1 MKLILAI
8 VRDTDSDS
16 VSQALTSHS
25 YRVTGIASTGGFL
38 RRGKTTLM
46 IGLEDDQVENAL
58 SLIRSA
64 VSSSPPDQKESRAVI
79 FVLKVDQF
87 EHF

>member
-8 VRDTDSDS
+8 VRDTDSDT
-16 VSQALTSHS
+16 VSQSLTSHN

-58 SLIRSA
+58 TLIRGA
-64 VSSSPPDQKESRAVI
+64 VSATPQDQKESRAVI

-87 EHF
+87 DHF

>member
-8 VRDTDSDS
+8 IRDTNSDS
-16 VSQALTSHS
+16 VSQALTSHN

-46 IGLEDDQVENAL
+46 IGLEDDQVEHAL

-64 VSSSPPDQKESRAVI
+64 VVSTPPDQKESRAVI

-87 EHF
+87 DHF